1 MKQSPNAYSIHK
13 FCQLTGFDRNAIA
26 KRIEEIQAEPVGQ
39 SSQGANLYNLR
50 SLVRATISGDIEAE
64 RLRKVR
70 AEADKIEHDLAVRRR
85 DYVPTDEV
93 IKLGQWHFTA
103 VRQIIWT
110 SPLEERERRSILLHL
125 VALKDHDWRK
135 GSLDPGDETSDE
147 S

>member
-1 MKQSPNAYSIHK
+1 MNQPPNAYSIHK

-39 SSQGANLYNLR
+39 SSQGANLYHLR
-50 SLVRATISGDIEAE
+50 ALVRATISGDIEAE

-70 AEADKIEHDLAVRRR
+70 AEADKIEYDLAIRRR
-85 DYVPTDEV
+85 DYVPTEEV
-93 IKLGQWHFTA
+93 MKLGAWHMTA
-103 VRQIIWT
+103 VREIIWR

-135 GSLDPGDETSDE
+135 GSVDPGDEPSE